1 MQRVKRFFLLTT
13 GVTIAILA
21 VMASMQFVKR
31 TVTRSDQD
39 YLNLFRQVIGTVDK
53 SYVEKVEPKKL
64 MQSAIT
70 GMLASLDPHSAYL
83 PPEPFKEMN
92 IQMSGSFGGLGIE
105 ITMKDGKLTVV
116 SPIEDTP
123 AFRAGIKPNDHI
135 AKIDDKPTR
144 GLTITEAVNRMRGKQ
159 GTKVTL
165 SILREGSPTPLV
177 FPLVRATIQTKS
189 LKFRTL
195 EPGYGLVRI
204 SHFQQHTGDEV
215 VAALDKLRG
224 QNDGTLKGL
233 IIDLRNNPG
242 GLLESCTQVA
252 GRFIG
257 DRLDNGLIVSTRG
270 RLPDAN
276 QQLTASIGPKE
287 PPYPIVVL
295 INGGTASASEILAGA
310 LQDHKRAIVMGTQ
323 SFGKGSV
330 QSVITLRDGAGLKLT
345 TALYYTPSGRSIQ
358 AKGITPDIVVGN
370 IDLKEAKKQTTPEFH
385 EKDLDG
391 HMIVPEKG
399 DTQPPSPA
407 TRPSTPAKPDGELA
421 GDYQLFRALE
431 LLRGLDV
438 MAVAPLP
445 RKNDRHNPR

>member
-1 MQRVKRFFLLTT
+1 MMQRVKRFFLLAA
-13 GVTIAILA
+13 GVTMAILA

-39 YLNLFRQVIGTVDK
+39 YLNLFRQVIGMVEK

-105 ITMKDGKLTVV
+105 ITMKEGKLTVV

-135 AKIDDKPTR
+135 VKIDEKPTR
-144 GLTITEAVNRMRGKQ
+144 GLTITEAVSRMRGKQ

-165 SILREGSPTPLV
+165 SILREGNPTPLI
-177 FPLVRATIQTKS
+177 FPLVRAIIQTKS

-195 EPGYGLVRI
+195 EPGYGLMRI
-204 SHFQQHTGDEV
+204 SHFQQHTGDEA
-215 VAALDKLRG
+215 VAALQKLRE
-224 QNDGTLKGL
+224 QNGGTLKGL

-242 GLLESCTQVA
+242 GLLDSCTQVA

-270 RLPDAN
+270 RIPSAN
-276 QQLTASIGPKE
+276 QQLTASIGEKE
-287 PPYPIVVL
+287 PHYPIVVL
-295 INGGTASASEILAGA
+295 INGGSASASEILAGA

-358 AKGITPDIVVGN
+358 AKGITPDIIVGS
-370 IDLKEAKKQTTPEFH
+370 IDLKGVKKEIAPEFH

-391 HMIVPEKG
+391 HMVVPEKG
-399 DTQPPSPA
+399 ARPTPPS
-407 TRPSTPAKPDGELA
+407 AKPPTPSKPDDELA
-421 GDYQLFRALE
+421 GDYQLSRALE
-431 LLRGLDV
+431 LLRGLDI
-438 MAVAPLP
+438 MGGGAPSLG
-445 RKNDRHNPR
+445 KK

>member
-1 MQRVKRFFLLTT
+1 MQRVKRFFLLVA
-13 GVTIAILA
+13 GVTIATLA
-21 VMASMQFVKR
+21 VMSSMQFVKR
-31 TVTRSDQD
+31 TVTRSDQY
-39 YLNLFRQVIGTVDK
+39 YLDLFRQVIGTVEK
-53 SYVEKVEPKKL
+53 NYVEKVESKKL

-92 IQMSGSFGGLGIE
+92 IQMSGSFGGVGIE
-105 ITMKDGKLTVV
+105 ITLKEGKLTVV

-135 AKIDDKPTR
+135 VKIDDKPTR
-144 GLTITEAVNRMRGKQ
+144 GLTITEAVNRMRGQK

-165 SILREGSPTPLV
+165 TILREGNTKPLV
-177 FPLVRATIQTKS
+177 FPLVRAIIQTKS
-189 LKFRTL
+189 VKYRLL
-195 EPGYGLVRI
+195 EPGYGLLRI
-204 SHFQQHTGDEV
+204 SQFQLHTGDEV

-224 QNDGTLKGL
+224 QNGGTLKGL
-233 IIDLRNNPG
+233 VIDLRNNPG

-270 RLPDAN
+270 RIPTAN
-276 QQLTASIGPKE
+276 QQLTASIGEKE
-287 PPYPIVVL
+287 PLYPIVVL

-330 QSVITLRDGAGLKLT
+330 QSIITLRDGAGLKLT

-358 AKGITPDIVVGN
+358 AKGITPDIIVGS
-370 IDLKEAKKQTTPEFH
+370 IDLKGVKKQTIPEFH

-391 HMIVPEKG
+391 HIDMPEKG
-399 DTQPPSPA
+399 EPQTHSPA
-407 TRPSTPAKPDGELA
+407 TKPPTPAKPDDELT
-421 GDYQLFRALE
+421 GDYQLFRAME

-438 MAVAPLP
+438 MGGITPTP
-445 RKNDRHNPR
+445 KKK